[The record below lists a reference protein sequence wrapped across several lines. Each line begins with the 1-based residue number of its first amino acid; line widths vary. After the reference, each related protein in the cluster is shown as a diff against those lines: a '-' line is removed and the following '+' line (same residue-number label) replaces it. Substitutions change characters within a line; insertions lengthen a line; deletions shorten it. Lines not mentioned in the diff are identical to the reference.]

1 MLSLP
6 PDMFTIEQ
14 LNDLHDRLGTMETFP
29 EYVRALRSAGVR
41 SFDSYL
47 FDGHSEF
54 FGSDGHMVQS
64 GAAHETLTIADI
76 SNQQSFLDQLHL
88 HSQHKTSYLEMSKG
102 LAESGVE
109 RWSVDTTRMTMTY
122 YDNAGNQM
130 LVEALE

>member
-1 MLSLP
+1 
-6 PDMFTIEQ
+6 
-14 LNDLHDRLGTMETFP
+14 
-29 EYVRALRSAGVR
+29 
-41 SFDSYL
+41 
-47 FDGHSEF
+47 
-54 FGSDGHMVQS
+54 MVQS
-64 GAAHETLTIADI
+64 GAAHETLTVADI
-76 SNQQSFLDQLHL
+76 SNQQSFLDQLHI